1 MKNVFSLSTV
11 FIAAFA
17 VAIAGQVVIKG
28 KTHSALGV
36 FTVEKSTEFISIDG
50 QELET
55 YIITYENSEK
65 QVKVAI
71 DKNDKNCK
79 KYLVCCEDLS
89 IQYVCRENYFG
100 VEKLDRKY
108 IKEGYQTNVYKMNQ
122 GSFYHQKIITREDK
136 TDRNCLGL
144 IAVYYPQL
152 LRNYEEVFTRP

>member
-11 FIAAFA
+11 FVAAFA

-28 KTHSALGV
+28 KTNTPLGV
-36 FTVEKSTEFISIDG
+36 YTVEKSPDPVMIGD

-55 YIITYENSEK
+55 YIISYENSEK

-71 DKNDKNCK
+71 DKEKKCK
-79 KYLVCCEDLS
+79 KYLVCCEDMS
-89 IQYVCRENYFG
+89 IQYICNNEYFG
-100 VEKLDRKY
+100 IEKLDRKY
-108 IKEGYQTNVYKMNQ
+108 TKEGYQTDIHRINQ
-122 GSFYHQKIITREDK
+122 GAFYHQRIITREDK

-152 LRNYEEVFTRP
+152 IRNYELVFTTP